1 MQIRVLGLL
10 PYIVHYLRTESLIA
24 YIVVNNGILY
34 HILLPTSEVV
44 KWYDIICNVYM
55 MVFVNIQVQN
65 IYVFTWTCFAAG
77 CFIYNS
83 LYIKRKF
90 LKGVFHI
97 AGVQL
102 PLYRALTLTSF

>member
-1 MQIRVLGLL
+1 
-10 PYIVHYLRTESLIA
+10 
-24 YIVVNNGILY
+24 
-34 HILLPTSEVV
+34 
-44 KWYDIICNVYM
+44 
-55 MVFVNIQVQN
+55 
-65 IYVFTWTCFAAG
+65 
-77 CFIYNS
+77 